1 MEEPEHTAFAGRV
14 FRVVAFEQVDRN
26 GRPHR
31 YEVIRHPGA
40 AAIVPW
46 LDDGRVLLIQ
56 QPRPAVG
63 RRLLEIPAG
72 TLDPREDAATCAAR
86 ELEEE
91 TGFRATRWRRLASF
105 WPSPGILDERMWVFE
120 ARGLTPG
127 TTNPDA
133 DEDITNVPLD
143 PEDVAGL
150 VAAGEIAD
158 AKTLIGLA
166 LAGIPVGVPGW

>member
-1 MEEPEHTAFAGRV
+1 MPDAERLVFDGRV
-14 FRVVAFEQVDRN
+14 FRVVAFEQADRL
-26 GRPHR
+26 GTRHR

-56 QPRPAVG
+56 QPRPSVG

-72 TLDPREDAATCAAR
+72 TLDPAEDAETCARR

-91 TGFRATRWRRLASF
+91 TGFRAAEWRRLAAF
-105 WPSPGILDERMWVFE
+105 FPSPGILDERMWLFE

-127 TTNPDA
+127 RTDPDA
-133 DEDITNVPLD
+133 DEDITNVPVD
-143 PEDVAGL
+143 PADVAGL

-158 AKTLIGLA
+158 AKTLVGLA
-166 LAGIPVGVPGW
+166 MVGIPVGVPGW